1 MRKAHLC
8 FVPLLVASVLVGCR
22 SAPEAKDYDAPLPPG
37 APALR
42 RITDPN
48 EIPDFREAFRN
59 TDGLREAA
67 ENSLNFLSKPSSYG
81 RFPDGPISHADVV
94 AGLQEL
100 IKMLDANLPPSLMNA
115 YMRERFDVYMSVGWN
130 GKGTV
135 LFTGY
140 YTPIFE
146 ASPVETPVF
155 RYPLYKAPPDLEKLP
170 DGDPAVPMPDRRTIE
185 EQGLYEGNELVWLSD
200 PFEAYVTHV
209 QGSARLRM
217 PDGEEITIGY
227 DANNGHEYR
236 SVRQAMLDDG
246 IVGSHAGLQSMI
258 DYFNAHPDRV
268 QQYTWINPRYI
279 FFRVV
284 PEGTPRGTIN
294 EPVIPMRT
302 IATDKSI
309 FPPAALTFIKAELPQ
324 FRNGN
329 VVIAPYTGFTLDQD
343 AGGAIRAPGRCDL
356 YMGTGDD
363 AGRLAGR
370 AQHEGRL
377 YYLVLRD

>member
-1 MRKAHLC
+1 
-8 FVPLLVASVLVGCR
+8 
-22 SAPEAKDYDAPLPPG
+22 
-37 APALR
+37 
-42 RITDPN
+42 
-48 EIPDFREAFRN
+48 
-59 TDGLREAA
+59 
-67 ENSLNFLSKPSSYG
+67 
-81 RFPDGPISHADVV
+81 
-94 AGLQEL
+94 
-100 IKMLDANLPPSLMNA
+100 
-115 YMRERFDVYMSVGWN
+115 
-130 GKGTV
+130 
-135 LFTGY
+135 
-140 YTPIFE
+140 
-146 ASPVETPVF
+146 
-155 RYPLYKAPPDLEKLP
+155 
-170 DGDPAVPMPDRRTIE
+170 
-185 EQGLYEGNELVWLSD
+185 
-200 PFEAYVTHV
+200 
-209 QGSARLRM
+209 
-217 PDGEEITIGY
+217 
-227 DANNGHEYR
+227 
-236 SVRQAMLDDG
+236 
-246 IVGSHAGLQSMI
+246 MI